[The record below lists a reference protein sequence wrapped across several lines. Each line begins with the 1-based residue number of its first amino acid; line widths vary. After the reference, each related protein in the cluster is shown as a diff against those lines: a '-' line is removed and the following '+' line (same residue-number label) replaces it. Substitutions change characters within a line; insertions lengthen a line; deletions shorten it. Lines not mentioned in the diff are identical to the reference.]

1 MRRLAYWTVVVPTR
15 VAKYHGSHRD
25 LRVKL
30 VKSRN
35 IETWGN
41 FNVSET
47 LRVCF
52 SFSSVS
58 QKIWH
63 FATADPVSLDIGQRR
78 VAALP
83 RTYPP
88 SPRSTSQLNLKESHF
103 GQRVSWKLPL
113 NIFLASVF
121 GVGLQNWLIFWRS
134 RFLALATL
142 LCNRLPP
149 VVRLPRD
156 LFWSRII
163 SSKCILRK

>member
-15 VAKYHGSHRD
+15 VVKYHGSHRD

-41 FNVSET
+41 FNMSET
-47 LRVCF
+47 LRACF

-63 FATADPVSLDIGQRR
+63 FAIADPVSLDIGQRR

-113 NIFLASVF
+113 NIFQFLVLVTEDHYFLHWPRTVQQTATCCKAS
-121 GVGLQNWLIFWRS
+121 S
-134 RFLALATL
+134 
-142 LCNRLPP
+142 PP
-149 VVRLPRD
+149 VLIQNYFFKMHVEE
-156 LFWSRII
+156 II
-163 SSKCILRK
+163 LLYVIC